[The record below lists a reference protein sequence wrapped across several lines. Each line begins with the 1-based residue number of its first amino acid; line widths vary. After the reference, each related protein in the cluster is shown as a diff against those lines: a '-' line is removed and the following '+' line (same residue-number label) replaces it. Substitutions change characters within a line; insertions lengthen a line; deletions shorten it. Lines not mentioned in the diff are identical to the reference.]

1 MEAERTNLEVVR
13 SGLDAYKRRDWDGVR
28 ETLHP
33 EVELFP
39 IRAVFEGTPYRGHE
53 GFQQF
58 LADTA
63 EDWEDFGVEAEALHE
78 LDGHRV
84 LVVANFYARG
94 RASGV
99 EFSTR
104 AAWLCEVRDGKI
116 VRLRFY
122 PDEEAARADLAP

>member
-13 SGLDAYKRRDWDGVR
+13 SGLDAYNRRDWRGVQ

-39 IRAVFEGTPYRGHE
+39 IRAVFEGTPYRGYE

-63 EDWEDFGVEAEALHE
+63 EDWEDFGLEGEELHE
-78 LDGHRV
+78 LEGDRV
-84 LVVANFYARG
+84 LVVANFRARG
-94 RASGV
+94 KASGV
-99 EFSTR
+99 EFT
-104 AAWLCEVRDGKI
+104 
-116 VRLRFY
+116 
-122 PDEEAARADLAP
+122 